1 MQRRTLVG
9 TRDETTQSPNQAAT
23 ETDDLRSFLTIS
35 RTHPADIQ
43 ERQVIVRVNAGRST
57 PLYFG
62 ESITDEIRPGR
73 HHVRV
78 HNTLMWRNVR
88 LAVEPGEHLELMV
101 INSGWWWTWGMA
113 GVLGAAPL
121 FLRVELRSR
130 L

>member
-9 TRDETTQSPNQAAT
+9 NRDETTQLPTQWAT

-35 RTHPADIQ
+35 RTHPTDIQ
-43 ERQVIVRVNAGRST
+43 ERQIVVRVNGGRPTS
-57 PLYFG
+57 LYFG

-88 LAVEPGEHLELMV
+88 LAVEPGEHLELVV
-101 INSGWWWTWGMA
+101 INSGRWWTWGLA
-113 GVLGAAPL
+113 GVFGAAPL
-121 FLRVELRSR
+121 FLRVELRSKR
-130 L
+130 